1 MENRKEQLRV
11 LLSASNGGID
21 KLVRQTPS
29 IIIRSDIEKNHG
41 PKLKLL
47 QERLGISKEAAG
59 QLCLKTNRL
68 LTNSLETS
76 ENKMDWLQTRLN
88 LNKSQLKRIVEREPV
103 VLTYSI
109 EDNLEPTINN
119 IQSSLELSDKEMT
132 KIFVKSPDVFRFNMS
147 AENIKQRLTLLQEL
161 LGLQEGDIK
170 GVRKCVI
177 IRPDILCWSE
187 ERMKELQQWIQQRF
201 DLGDAKIAQ
210 MCRNMPQLLFSNITT
225 LDDKADSIQAVL
237 SLSDDELSD
246 LVSKSPAILCC
257 YSIEENIKPKLRY
270 LRTRFELDDDALK
283 NLVLNAPS
291 LFGCSEGDIE
301 EKLQFYS
308 ALVGER
314 EAKRLVIKSS
324 NLLRQSLEI
333 RLKPRLEEVEKRGVK
348 VKWNETLIQRLARRT
363 KGQWDRYKMG
373 EAKRGRR
380 KEQSGY
386 SRTLS

>member
-1 MENRKEQLRV
+1 MDNRKEQLRV
-11 LLSASNGGID
+11 LLSASEEEID
-21 KLVRQTPS
+21 KVVRKNTS

>member
-109 EDNLEPTINN
+109 DDNLQPTINN

-147 AENIKQRLTLLQEL
+147 AVNIKQRLTLLQEL

-386 SRTLS
+386 SRALS